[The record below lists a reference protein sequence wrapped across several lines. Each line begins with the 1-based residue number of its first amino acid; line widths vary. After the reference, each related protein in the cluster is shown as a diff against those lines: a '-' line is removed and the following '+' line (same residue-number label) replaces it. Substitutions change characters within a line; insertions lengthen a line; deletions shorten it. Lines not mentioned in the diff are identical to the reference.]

1 MTIIGI
7 IVILISL
14 IILNAFA
21 PLLVTQVDTL
31 KNATVN
37 TTNGSTIAT
46 LGDLILPLLVIAII
60 VTILVYA
67 IPRTQ

>member
-46 LGDLILPLLVIAII
+46 LGDLILPLLVIGII